1 MGGVYVW
8 ASRPLISDSGGFWF
22 DSLTP
27 ESLMTQRTEQDDE
40 SKCIS
45 FILAIGQRRH
55 WAGSRLRVRRGMHN

>member
-1 MGGVYVW
+1 MGGVDGW

-45 FILAIGQRRH
+45 FILAIG
-55 WAGSRLRVRRGMHN
+55 